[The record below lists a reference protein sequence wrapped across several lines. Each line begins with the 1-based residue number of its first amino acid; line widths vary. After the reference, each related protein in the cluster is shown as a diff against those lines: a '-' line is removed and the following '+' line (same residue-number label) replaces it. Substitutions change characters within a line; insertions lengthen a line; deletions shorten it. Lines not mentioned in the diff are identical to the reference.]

1 MEDKTMVTYRQNEYL
16 LQLSDGPKT
25 TNELVLSM
33 MITAASAGKIIARLR
48 DHGLVQSEKIRGVR
62 GNVYLHSLTTP
73 YDKMNLMITNGHSQN
88 PIRKEEI
95 FYAAILRNH
104 GLIGQR
110 LTDQF
115 QKVFPGRDTKSITKH
130 VVLKARRAKLC
141 L

>member
-88 PIRKEEI
+88 
-95 FYAAILRNH
+95 LRNH